1 MDKTLELFKV
11 FHYLKEITTKS
22 YSLKKLQDLIEARI
36 DKNTTVGE
44 GEYNEFAKE
53 LKEISD
59 KLVRSIKDIEEIV

>member
-36 DKNTTVGE
+36 DKNTMVGE
-44 GEYNEFAKE
+44 GEYDEFVKE
-53 LKEISD
+53 LNEISD
-59 KLVRSIKDIEEIV
+59 KLVKSIKDIEEIV